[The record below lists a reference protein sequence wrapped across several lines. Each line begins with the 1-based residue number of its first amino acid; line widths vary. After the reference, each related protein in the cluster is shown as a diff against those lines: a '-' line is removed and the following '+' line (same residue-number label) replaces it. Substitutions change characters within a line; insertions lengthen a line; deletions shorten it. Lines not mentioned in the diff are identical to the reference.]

1 MKKRRHALIL
11 RLIEQYNISTQD
23 ELLEKLLESGVS
35 VTQATVSR
43 DIKELKLIK
52 RPFANGLYKYCV
64 AEATAD
70 HESSEHNS
78 KYYNIFIQSVIFV
91 DCAENICVLKCH
103 TGTANAACAALDSL
117 NFDNIV
123 GTLAG
128 DDTVFVLCRTVA
140 AATQTK
146 EKMEKL
152 LHF

>member
-1 MKKRRHALIL
+1 MKKSRHALIL

-23 ELLEKLLESGVS
+23 ELLEKLLESGIS

-52 RPFANGLYKYCV
+52 RPSSSGVYKYCV
-64 AEATAD
+64 AESAASD
-70 HESSEHNS
+70 EQNNHNS
-78 KYYNIFIQSVIFV
+78 KYYTIFVQSVIFV

-128 DDTVFVLCRTVA
+128 DDTVFVLCRTA
-140 AATQTK
+140 ASAVETK

-152 LHF
+152 LKF